1 MEKIEGHFD
10 VRYSIDWE
18 NNNSIAQIRADLDE
32 LEKLGATHITFDTY
46 ISYESA
52 NLEIKA
58 YSVRLET
65 DEEYKERIEAQNK
78 KLEEI
83 KQKELQQLQKLK
95 EKYGL

>member
-10 VRYSIDWE
+10 VSYSIDWE
-18 NNNSIAQIRADLDE
+18 NNNSIAKIRADLDE
-32 LEKLGATHITFDTY
+32 LEKLGATHITFEHY
-46 ISYESA
+46 ISYECSQ
-52 NLEIKA
+52 LEIKA

-65 DEEYKERIEAQNK
+65 DEEYNERIEAQNK

-95 EKYGL
+95 DKYNL